1 MSDNPDSNS
10 DTVVVSDSDNSPGLV
25 RWIIIGLA
33 VLGGVI
39 VLALV
44 IAIVGGL
51 TNSDGV
57 ASMFR
62 ILRDFFIIVLAL
74 QGILISVA
82 LVVLILQLTS
92 LINLLR
98 NEIKPLVDD
107 ARATMTTVRGTT
119 QFISKNVSTPV
130 IKIAASM
137 AGARAFFSEIAAIR
151 RNVNGRAKA
160 EKRK

>member
-1 MSDNPDSNS
+1 MTDKPDSGM
-10 DTVVVSDSDNSPGLV
+10 DTVVADADNSPGIV
-25 RWIIIGLA
+25 RWIVISLS

-51 TNSDGV
+51 SNSEGV

-82 LVVLILQLTS
+82 LVVLILQLTA

-98 NEIKPLVDD
+98 NEIKPIVDET
-107 ARATMTTVRGTT
+107 RQTMTTVRGTA
-119 QFISKNVSTPV
+119 QF
-130 IKIAASM
+130 
-137 AGARAFFSEIAAIR
+137 
-151 RNVNGRAKA
+151 
-160 EKRK
+160 

>member
-1 MSDNPDSNS
+1 MTDKPETDK
-10 DTVVVSDSDNSPGLV
+10 DTVIVSDADNSPGIV
-25 RWIIIGLA
+25 KWIIIALG
-33 VLGGVI
+33 VLGAVI

-51 TNSDGV
+51 SNSEGV

-98 NEIKPLVDD
+98 NEIKPLVDE
-107 ARATMTTVRGTT
+107 ARATLTTVRGTT

-130 IKIAASM
+130 IRVASSL
-137 AGARAFFSEIAAIR
+137 AGARAFFSELIAIR
-151 RNVNGRAKA
+151 RNVNGQA
-160 EKRK
+160 ESKKRK

>member
-1 MSDNPDSNS
+1 MSDKPEGNM
-10 DTVVVSDSDNSPGLV
+10 DTVVVSDSDDSPGV
-25 RWIIIGLA
+25 VKWIVIS
-33 VLGGVI
+33 LGILGAVI

-51 TNSDGV
+51 SNSEGV

-107 ARATMTTVRGTT
+107 ARSTLSTVRGTT

-130 IKIAASM
+130 IQIASTL
-137 AGARAFFSEIAAIR
+137 AGARAFFNELAAIR
-151 RNVNGRAKA
+151 RNTSRRPVNNK
-160 EKRK
+160 